1 MDKEI
6 QKILNK
12 LISEEWIAGQLYKL
26 FIQAIKPEYLSTVFD
41 AFEETATDEIN
52 DHMANLIVFA
62 RKYKYTIPVNYK
74 DFNKFAGKD
83 DVKQFESFKSDQD
96 AKYYLEEAI
105 ASEQRAIATYAD
117 IIKKLEEMNQTDK
130 LIELISICTNN
141 WYDEIEH
148 SNTFLFLKYQVEAL
162 NIY

>member
-1 MDKEI
+1 
-6 QKILNK
+6 
-12 LISEEWIAGQLYKL
+12 L
-26 FIQAIKPEYLSTVFD
+26 FIIFSNNFGFIEHQSFK
-41 AFEETATDEIN
+41 
-52 DHMANLIVFA
+52 
-62 RKYKYTIPVNYK
+62 
-74 DFNKFAGKD
+74 
-83 DVKQFESFKSDQD
+83 KQFESFKSDQD

-105 ASEQRAIATYAD
+105 ASEQRAIETYVD